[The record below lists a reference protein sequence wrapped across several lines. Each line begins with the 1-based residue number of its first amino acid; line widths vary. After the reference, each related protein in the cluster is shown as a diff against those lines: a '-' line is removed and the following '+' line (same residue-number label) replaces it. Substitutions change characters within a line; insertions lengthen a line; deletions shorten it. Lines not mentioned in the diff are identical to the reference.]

1 MMKEIDKITNRI
13 NKRKKRVD
21 INAEIKEFDH
31 NKSSNLYKVL
41 MGIMT
46 VYTIFMSF
54 AIYAR
59 KDENATLINN
69 VFNSDINFSS
79 FNKVLNKLLNVRIID
94 NVDNDLDSSLVSAN
108 VEYFSIG
115 NDYYTSEGN
124 LLVAMDDGVITYV
137 NGKDNN
143 YTIIVEYDCGVR
155 ATYNEVNELNI
166 FVNDRIY
173 KEDILGSFDDQVHI
187 IFIRNN
193 NKVTYEEVIAII

>member
-108 VEYFSIG
+108 VEYFSMG

>member
-1 MMKEIDKITNRI
+1 MMKEINKITNRI